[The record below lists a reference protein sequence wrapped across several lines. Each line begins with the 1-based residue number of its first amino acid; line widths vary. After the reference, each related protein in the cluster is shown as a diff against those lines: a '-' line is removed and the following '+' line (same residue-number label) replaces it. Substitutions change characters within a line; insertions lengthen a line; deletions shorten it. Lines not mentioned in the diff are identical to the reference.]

1 MYKDYYHLQT
11 DPFST
16 HPNTDTFFIS
26 DTHKEAWYYLLFGID
41 TQEPFLL
48 LTGEYGMGKTLLC
61 LRLIKVLKEK
71 GVPRVLYIPTSN
83 EGYGGILRRIA
94 SSLGMS
100 TTPED
105 EEILQDMIYD
115 RFRGDADHSRFYL
128 IIDDAHEL
136 DATILTKLKYLSTFN
151 HNEFFPV
158 IMIFVGHP
166 SFLQDLR
173 TPALSSLNQ
182 RIKRRCHLAKF
193 SLEDTKNYI
202 YFRLMKSGATG
213 AAFPDETIKK
223 IFEYSGGVPRLINN
237 ISDTCLL
244 IGASKR
250 LIQIPPAVVD
260 DAKIL
265 VEGTLAGT
273 KAEAGVDAAVNEA
286 ETAADSKD
294 KAQTTITFSEDLPA
308 GNAAKQAPVYLT
320 ADTDEDQPKMIPPK
334 VSVSGNKI
342 KKFVIWIVVIIL
354 LILAGSWLYQ
364 YFIDDSKIIN
374 FFSPTTSE
382 PQQNTPEQS
391 EKAAVV
397 IPAEKGAVV
406 IPTLREE
413 MTDKPSGEKP
423 APATHTEATTSA
435 PTDTP
440 PRQAAGMQTQQPSNS
455 ESASAGTRES
465 FPFHPFSLRSSSYQ
479 QQEKAF
485 QEISEI
491 KQLGLTPYLVKTE
504 LSDMGALWRIYI
516 GFYSTEEEAKKIKA
530 TYKLANASV
539 QKTDYACQV
548 AEFSSEMDGINLFE
562 KLKQSGYFPY
572 AIQKGRNL
580 FRLYLGAYE
589 KKSEAE
595 ALQQELQKKGIKSQ
609 VVKR

>member
-83 EGYGGILRRIA
+83 EGYGGILRRMA
-94 SSLGMS
+94 SSLGIS

-105 EEILQDMIYD
+105 EGILQDMIYD

-136 DATILTKLKYLSTFN
+136 DTTILTKLKYLSTFN

-193 SLEDTKNYI
+193 SLDDTKNYI

-250 LIQIPPAVVD
+250 LISIPPAVVD

-273 KAEAGVDAAVNEA
+273 KTEDGTDAVVNKT

-294 KAQTTITFSEDLPA
+294 KAQTAITFSEDLPA
-308 GNAAKQAPVYLT
+308 DNIARQTPVYST
-320 ADTDEDQPKMIPPK
+320 ADTGEYQSVATPPN
-334 VSVSGNKI
+334 VSISGKKI
-342 KKFVIWIVVIIL
+342 KKLVTWAVVVLL
-354 LILAGSWLYQ
+354 LILAGFWLYQ
-364 YFIDDSKIIN
+364 YFMDGSKIVN
-374 FFSPTTSE
+374 FFSRTTSE

-391 EKAAVV
+391 EKAAVI
-397 IPAEKGAVV
+397 IPEEKGTVV

-423 APATHTEATTSA
+423 ATATHAEAATST
-435 PTDTP
+435 PTDTSP
-440 PRQAAGMQTQQPSNS
+440 KQAGGMQTQQPSKM

-491 KQLGLTPYLVKTE
+491 KQLGLTPYLVKTD
-504 LSDMGALWRIYI
+504 LGDMGALWRIYI

-548 AEFSSEMDGINLFE
+548 AEFSSEMDGINIFE

-595 ALQQELQKKGIKSQ
+595 ALQQRLQEKGIKSQ